1 MCDVHPMTSRWI
13 GNVLASWCC
22 FQLLQVFWGVKVTP
36 LDLSIE
42 EQLRDC
48 VAEAYLDTMD
58 HLLKIGVTSMGLHL
72 RIFKRLYVEEG
83 GIAHQ

>member
-1 MCDVHPMTSRWI
+1 M
-13 GNVLASWCC
+13 
-22 FQLLQVFWGVKVTP
+22 KVTP
-36 LDLSIE
+36 LGLSIE